1 MMAATEETEEEKNPK
16 EAWKREKKKKS
27 KLNFNRFTD
36 MILFDSKYI
45 YALQLST
52 PN

>member
-16 EAWKREKKKKS
+16 EAWKREKKI

>member
-16 EAWKREKKKKS
+16 EAWKREKKIF

>member
-1 MMAATEETEEEKNPK
+1 
-16 EAWKREKKKKS
+16 
-27 KLNFNRFTD
+27 

-52 PN
+52 PNEKVLTGKSLVNQSNSGRHLI